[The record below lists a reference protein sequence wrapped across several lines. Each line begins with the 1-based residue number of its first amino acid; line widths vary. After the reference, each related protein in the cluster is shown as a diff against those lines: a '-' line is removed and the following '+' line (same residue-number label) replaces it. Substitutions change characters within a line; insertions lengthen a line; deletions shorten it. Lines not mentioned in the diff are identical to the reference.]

1 MAREEH
7 VAILKQGVDV
17 WNQWR
22 AENPE
27 LQPDLSRVNF
37 WNLEPGDPYLMEALW
52 NVWFPDPMAYSLKNV
67 NFDSTNLRGVCLSSA
82 DLRGARFKQADL
94 SFADLRHATVDQ
106 ADFTN
111 ATLKAV
117 KLNGLQASRANLS
130 GADLENSDLSEAHL
144 NEANLAK
151 AYLKGVN
158 FTGANL
164 YGTDLTQA
172 VMQWSLFVNVDLCNV
187 RGLEA
192 VRHYGPSSIGMD
204 TIHRSEGR
212 IPDAF
217 LRGCG
222 LSALEIEY
230 AKLADPGLGTEQT
243 AAITDRIRQFYRD
256 GRQAYS
262 CFISF
267 DRGDEELTRVLYSDL
282 QRHGIRCWFVPEHQT
297 FGDPLRPGLD
307 RQIRLRTKLLVVLS
321 ENSAKNE
328 WVGDEVESAL
338 QEEVRSNRLILVPIR
353 LDDAV
358 MNTQEEWVANV
369 RRSRHIEDFTNWRN
383 RNHYQQVF
391 QQLLRKLRIAG
402 GA

>member
-37 WNLEPGDPYLMEALW
+37 WSLEPGDPYLMEALW

-82 DLRGARFKQADL
+82 DLRGARLNHADL

-106 ADFTN
+106 AHLTN

-117 KLNGLQASRANLS
+117 KLNRLQASQADLS
-130 GADLENSDLSEAHL
+130 SADLENSDLSEAYL
-144 NEANLAK
+144 NGANLTK
-151 AYLKGVN
+151 AHLKGVN
-158 FTGANL
+158 FTGATL
-164 YGTDLTQA
+164 HGADLTQA
-172 VMQWSLFVNVDLCNV
+172 ILQWSLLVDVDLCNIK
-187 RGLEA
+187 GLET

-212 IPDAF
+212 IPEVF

-230 AKLADPGLGTEQT
+230 AKLADPGLGAEQM
-243 AAITDRIRQFYRD
+243 AAITDRIRQFHNG
-256 GRQAYS
+256 GRQAYT
-262 CFISF
+262 CYMRF
-267 DRGDEELTRVLYSDL
+267 DSKDEELARVLYNDL
-282 QRHGIRCWFVPEHQT
+282 QRHGIRCWFVPEHPK
-297 FGDPLRPGLD
+297 FGDPLRPGID
-307 RQIRLRTKLLVVLS
+307 RQIRLRTKLLVILS
-321 ENSAKNE
+321 ENSVKNE
-328 WVGDEVESAL
+328 WVGDEVESSL
-338 QEEVRSNRLILVPIR
+338 QEEMRSNRLILVPVR
-353 LDDAV
+353 LDDVV
-358 MNTQEEWVANV
+358 MNTQEGWVTNV
-369 RRSRHIEDFTNWRN
+369 RRSRHIEDFTNWKN
-383 RNHYQQVF
+383 KNHYQQAF
-391 QQLLRKLRIAG
+391 QQLLRKLKIRD